1 MAKQWAAPMV
11 RLLRNDDRPDDRSGQ
26 TARDQTG
33 WRGRNLETA
42 DGEVPASGDGA
53 GGEGRLQDRP
63 TVRGSGSR
71 DRERHTCHVRPLGGT
86 LVGRGLGVSPH

>member
-1 MAKQWAAPMV
+1 MG
-11 RLLRNDDRPDDRSGQ
+11 RLSSHDELPDDRTGKA
-26 TARDQTG
+26 ARDQTG
-33 WRGRNLETA
+33 RGQRNLERA
-42 DGEVPASGDGA
+42 DDKVPASGDGA

-86 LVGRGLGVSPH
+86 LVGRGMGVSPHL